1 MKVRQVMKDEA
12 PKEVEAELTNGKGRV
27 REGLGNRSAK
37 GPGLLR
43 HLIWLLLWVL
53 DKVM

>member
-27 REGLGNRSAK
+27 REGFGNRSAK